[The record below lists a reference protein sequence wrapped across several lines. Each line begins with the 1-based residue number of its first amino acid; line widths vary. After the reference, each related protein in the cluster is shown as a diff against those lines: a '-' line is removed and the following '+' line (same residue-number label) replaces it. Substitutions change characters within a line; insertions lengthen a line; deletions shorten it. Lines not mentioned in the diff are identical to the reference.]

1 WVMNLDD
8 GQQLGSYSGQP
19 VIIDPDWTIRGWSW
33 FPDSTRALINEQ
45 QRPDTVTPGA
55 PDTPWRFSIISF
67 PTREATTPLPPVHQ
81 DPDAIAKWSVPV
93 EEYTPMMGRQVPS
106 RVLQGKDSGTATLSY
121 SGTFASGSYSVT
133 YDNYSDDGKT
143 FINGTEKVT
152 VVNPIG
158 NATWTADLTSTGE
171 RTGYLKGS
179 IKAGKANA
187 FSGTVSSEIN
197 GVSYSGVPIQT
208 DFPVINQPQLAITSF
223 DNRVRVTATV
233 AEDGYPR

>member
-1 WVMNLDD
+1 
-8 GQQLGSYSGQP
+8 
-19 VIIDPDWTIRGWSW
+19 
-33 FPDSTRALINEQ
+33 
-45 QRPDTVTPGA
+45 
-55 PDTPWRFSIISF
+55 
-67 PTREATTPLPPVHQ
+67 
-81 DPDAIAKWSVPV
+81 
-93 EEYTPMMGRQVPS
+93 MMGRQVPS
-106 RVLQGKDSGTATLSY
+106 RVLKGKDSGTATLQY

-171 RTGYLKGS
+171 RSGYLKGS

-197 GVSYSGVPIQT
+197 GVNYSGVPVQT
-208 DFPVINQPQLAITSF
+208 DFPVINQPQLAISSF

-233 AEDGYPR
+233 AEDGYSRAVRGATVTVGSTTVTTDERGFAQIVFVPGDTITADAGGFQSASQQVPSA